1 MIEEGYSQEFEGEEE
16 EVEEMKSLWDLIYK
30 LCLKILQSSL
40 KLIYSSNQDILKYLD
55 TSLETALTDFKKAE
69 SSILL
74 LTYFS
79 QQENLKKILGQ
90 GDDTQT
96 DLIHTVYDK
105 CRDLILHDIYSKI
118 DHHFKK
124 LKEEKKVE

>member
-1 MIEEGYSQEFEGEEE
+1 
-16 EVEEMKSLWDLIYK
+16 LWDQIYK

-40 KLIYSSNQDILKYLD
+40 KLIYSSNQEILKYLD
-55 TSLETALTDFKKAE
+55 TSLESALTDFKKAE

-90 GDDTQT
+90 GDDA
-96 DLIHTVYDK
+96 
-105 CRDLILHDIYSKI
+105 
-118 DHHFKK
+118 
-124 LKEEKKVE
+124 

>member
-1 MIEEGYSQEFEGEEE
+1 
-16 EVEEMKSLWDLIYK
+16 
-30 LCLKILQSSL
+30 LKILQSSL
-40 KLIYSSNQDILKYLD
+40 KLIYSSNQEILKYLD

-90 GDDTQT
+90 GDD
-96 DLIHTVYDK
+96 I
-105 CRDLILHDIYSKI
+105 
-118 DHHFKK
+118 
-124 LKEEKKVE
+124 